1 VDLDLSDDQEALRS
15 ALRDFFEKEAPT
27 EVVRAAEP
35 LGFDAAL
42 WRKVVGLG
50 LGAIAVPEERG
61 GGGAGFVELAI
72 AAEIL
77 GRTLAP
83 VPLIEAAVATT
94 PGPTPTWRR
103 SGPTSSAAAAATRP
117 RSSTPGSPATASSPR
132 GGHRSTAGATSTRA
146 SPGRSSTSAPAA
158 ASTSTGGRRRAW

>member
-1 VDLDLSDDQEALRS
+1 VDLDLSDDQGALRS

-35 LGFDAAL
+35 LGFDPAL

-61 GGGAGFVELAI
+61 GGGAGFVELVI

-83 VPLIEAAVATT
+83 APLIEAAVATSAISACPAT
-94 PGPTPTWRR
+94 GPAGDRGYWSRYDSSR
-103 SGPTSSAAAAATRP
+103 SSSRSSRCITSLLMSPAL
-117 RSSTPGSPATASSPR
+117 RSSTTAR
-132 GGHRSTAGATSTRA
+132 RS
-146 SPGRSSTSAPAA
+146 
-158 ASTSTGGRRRAW
+158 AW